1 MTYTRAIVAVI
12 LWTVTIA
19 LIAVTLIAEGDPCH
33 PGGWANSSWIAVAFS
48 AGAAMFAS
56 LRGRL
61 IVKVMAALV
70 VGALVGGGFLVV
82 LFGRWVGACTA

>member
-1 MTYTRAIVAVI
+1 VTYTRAIVAVI

-61 IVKVMAALV
+61 IVNFTAALL
-70 VGALVGGGFLVV
+70 VGALVGGALLLV
-82 LFGRWVGACTA
+82 LFGQWVSACTG